1 MIMRML
7 KVAFVAFVAVA
18 LVACGGG
25 ADQSADSGEKMTD
38 VVPFEASFT
47 VELNEDDAKVFVPT
61 EKTVNGNGGTI
72 TVRNTLDAPHG
83 FKISKLG
90 LEEVIEANSTR
101 SFKVN
106 NVEPG
111 EYTIDCQLH
120 SAHKESTLVVSAP

>member
-1 MIMRML
+1 MRIL
-7 KVAFVAFVAVA
+7 KVALVAFVAVA
-18 LVACGGG
+18 LVACGNGG
-25 ADQSADSGEKMTD
+25 DQTADSGEEMTD

-47 VELNEDDAKVFVPT
+47 VELNEDDAKIFAPA
-61 EKTVNGNGGTI
+61 EKSVTGNGGTI

-83 FKISKLG
+83 FKISELG

-101 SFKVN
+101 SFQVD

>member
-1 MIMRML
+1 MRIL

-18 LVACGGG
+18 LVACGNG
-25 ADQSADSGEKMTD
+25 ADQSAGSGEEMTD

-47 VELNEDDAKVFVPT
+47 VELNEDDAKIFTPSEESVT
-61 EKTVNGNGGTI
+61 GNGGTI

-83 FKISKLG
+83 FKVSKLG
-90 LEEVIEANSTR
+90 IEEVVDANSTR
-101 SFKVN
+101 SFKVS